1 MTDRRDFL
9 KLAAATF
16 LVAVAPVVAPGAA
29 HAQAAE
35 KATAFIKSTGERL
48 VAVVNAPGSA
58 ADKRR
63 VIGKFIIGAVDVDAV
78 GRVCLGRFLRQATPE
93 QQKTYLALFQEVL
106 ISNITAKL
114 GEYQGVRFTMGRT
127 RPQDED
133 QVVSTVVDRP
143 NSAPATVEWVV
154 TQPAATPRIVDVI
167 AEGTSLRI
175 TQRSDYAAYL
185 QRNGNNIDA
194 LLAAMKSQVEANR

>member
-63 VIGKFIIGAVDVDAV
+63 YIGKIIIGAVDVDAV
-78 GRVCLGRFLRQATPE
+78 GRFCLGRFWRQAT
-93 QQKTYLALFQEVL
+93 TYLALFQEVL

-185 QRNGNNIDA
+185 QRNGSNIDA

>member
-63 VIGKFIIGAVDVDAV
+63 DIGKIIIGAVDVDAV
-78 GRVCLGRFLRQATPE
+78 GRFCLGRFWRQPTPE

>member
-1 MTDRRDFL
+1 MTDRRDLL

-63 VIGKFIIGAVDVDAV
+63 DIGKIIIGAVDVDAV
-78 GRVCLGRFLRQATPE
+78 GRFCLGRFWRQATPE

>member
-63 VIGKFIIGAVDVDAV
+63 DIGKIIIGAVDVDAV
-78 GRVCLGRFLRQATPE
+78 GRFCLGRFWRQATPE

-133 QVVSTVVDRP
+133 QVVATVVDRP

-185 QRNGNNIDA
+185 QRNGNSIDA
-194 LLAAMKSQVEANR
+194 LLAAMKTQVEANR

>member
-63 VIGKFIIGAVDVDAV
+63 DIGKIIIGAVDVDAV
-78 GRVCLGRFLRQATPE
+78 GRFCLGRFWRQATPE

>member
-1 MTDRRDFL
+1 
-9 KLAAATF
+9 
-16 LVAVAPVVAPGAA
+16 
-29 HAQAAE
+29 
-35 KATAFIKSTGERL
+35 
-48 VAVVNAPGSA
+48 
-58 ADKRR
+58 
-63 VIGKFIIGAVDVDAV
+63 
-78 GRVCLGRFLRQATPE
+78 
-93 QQKTYLALFQEVL
+93 
-106 ISNITAKL
+106 
-114 GEYQGVRFTMGRT
+114 
-127 RPQDED
+127 
-133 QVVSTVVDRP
+133 VVDRP